1 MNDAYFYRPRVTP
14 DELKDFTHII
24 LQSFDEKFR
33 DLLTAQG
40 LTVARYGLPQVEG
53 PSKLIRGDV
62 TILESELLVWNNP
75 KWGLGGT
82 WRNGST
88 FTLGEF
94 VKKYHPHETYFLHDA
109 SGNRLYSEDQG
120 RWFFLLRPKFAAKQW
135 FTDIKA
141 IMDRDGWTGP
151 FFGDNWG
158 FDASKIEE
166 VFKELQRIG
175 PAMEYKG
182 GDQDALY
189 QAEWAEALDI
199 GRLILGKDRQ
209 IWINGIGD
217 WKAERDIDPIVQ
229 RVDGIM
235 LEAYG
240 PWLNMR
246 ASWTVDDDLRMQQR
260 VQKLTGAGKQV
271 ICVAHLSGKDTLE
284 RRSYE
289 YARYLMVHEPEYTSV
304 RLVVDG
310 DYGPITTVPE
320 MALDVGKPLSSL
332 KVGGKI
338 VSRLFEHY
346 FVAIDLETKKYSFT
360 EQEPQPEPPA
370 DPRDAQIATLQEQVR
385 GVLEREQQHKQMIEG
400 LQQTV
405 SDLQTRLT
413 TGVVVKF

>member
-24 LQSFDEKFR
+24 LQSLDERFR
-33 DLLTAQG
+33 DLLIALG
-40 LTVARYGLPQVEG
+40 LDPARYGLPQVEG

-62 TILESELLVWNNP
+62 TILENELLVWNNP

-88 FTLGEF
+88 LTLGEF

-109 SGNRLYSEDQG
+109 NGNRLYSDNQG
-120 RWFFLLRPKFAAKQW
+120 RRFYLLRPRFAAKQW
-135 FTDIKA
+135 WTDVKA
-141 IMDRDGWTGP
+141 IMDRDGWSGAA
-151 FFGDNWG
+151 FVDNVG
-158 FDASKIEE
+158 LDAAKIEE
-166 VFKELQRIG
+166 VLDV
-175 PAMEYKG
+175 PAIEYAG
-182 GDQDALY
+182 GDQAALY
-189 QAEWAEALDI
+189 QAEWAEFLDI

-217 WKAERDIDPIVQ
+217 WKAQRDIDPIVQ

-235 LEAYG
+235 LEAFG
-240 PWLNMR
+240 PWLKMR
-246 ASWTVDDDLRMQQR
+246 EGWTVDDDVRMIQR

-271 ICVAHLSGKDTLE
+271 ICVCHLSSKDSLE

-320 MALDVGKPLSSL
+320 MDLVLGKPLKPFSMEGGIIERHFEKYLVYIVPKEHRAAFLL
-332 KVGGKI
+332 K
-338 VSRLFEHY
+338 
-346 FVAIDLETKKYSFT
+346 
-360 EQEPQPEPPA
+360 PEPPT
-370 DPRDAQIATLQEQVR
+370 DPRDAQIATLQQQIQ
-385 GVLEREQQHKQMIEG
+385 GVLEREQQHKQMIAE

-405 SDLQTRLT
+405 SDLQTRLNRE
-413 TGVVVKF
+413 VVIKF